1 MATIRKRGDSYQIIV
16 SCGYDSNHKQILKRK
31 TYRPE
36 LLTKKGKPRTA
47 EAIAADVKKA
57 AADFEARVLHG
68 EAVAGDN
75 MTFEVLAQKYL
86 QECAERTQAPTTLK
100 STKTAVDQFIDD
112 FGYIKVSNIT
122 PMFLQEYVNGLLDA
136 KRQDKRTGTIS
147 PKTVKRKIAVLSAI
161 FSQAIKWDI
170 VKYNPVRAV
179 SISEKEKPT
188 ETDIQCFT
196 QQQAVSFLQALDNP
210 MMYEYTQHNRTAKT
224 GNVTQIRSYQAEH
237 TLNNQLKLFL
247 NLAIYAGCRRGE
259 LIALTWQDIDFGT
272 DTIHI
277 NKSTCRV
284 NGQIITKTPK
294 TKGSIRSIN
303 IPSSVSALAKAWKK
317 EQMEYRFMIGTQWKG
332 GNMDRC
338 NVFIQWDGSQMGL
351 ETPYQAFKRIIA
363 NYNDHCKNESEKLP
377 DIPLH
382 GLRHTSATLL
392 ISSRKMDVMT
402 VSKRLGHNNTS
413 TTLNIYAHAYEELDK
428 KAASTLDNLL
438 SNDGQLSL

>member
-1 MATIRKRGDSYQIIV
+1 M
-16 SCGYDSNHKQILKRK
+16 
-31 TYRPE
+31 
-36 LLTKKGKPRTA
+36 
-47 EAIAADVKKA
+47 
-57 AADFEARVLHG
+57 
-68 EAVAGDN
+68 
-75 MTFEVLAQKYL
+75 
-86 QECAERTQAPTTLK
+86 
-100 STKTAVDQFIDD
+100 
-112 FGYIKVSNIT
+112 
-122 PMFLQEYVNGLLDA
+122 
-136 KRQDKRTGTIS
+136 
-147 PKTVKRKIAVLSAI
+147 
-161 FSQAIKWDI
+161 
-170 VKYNPVRAV
+170 RAV
-179 SISEKEKPT
+179 SIYEKEKPT

-247 NLAIYAGCRRGE
+247 NLAIYTGCRRGE

-294 TKGSIRSIN
+294 TQGSIRSIN

-338 NVFIQWDGSQMGL
+338 NIFIQWDGSQMGL

-363 NYNDHCKNESEKLP
+363 NYNEHCENESEKLP